1 MHNKT
6 TQLITGDNRS
16 YVLNL
21 RLDTLTDELDPKFFF
36 RANRQV
42 IVNVKAIRK
51 IEPYFQRGGVVVH
64 TEPSCPERIPVSKE
78 RLSVLK
84 AWLNS

>member
-1 MHNKT
+1 MVFSYTHNKT
-6 TQLITGDNRS
+6 TRLITGDNRS

-51 IEPYFQRGGVVVH
+51 IESYFQG
-64 TEPSCPERIPVSKE
+64 E
-78 RLSVLK
+78 
-84 AWLNS
+84 